1 MDRVFDDAVSFI
13 DEMQADETKA
23 YIEEEDT
30 APTESISTEI
40 LFKER
45 KIRLKGNMKIDNCE
59 LLHTSKRS
67 RKIPSLVDST
77 SAYRC
82 MTLVSGLDL
91 QFNKQDELGVEN
103 KANFVTGDLLN
114 TNNPVLL
121 L

>member
-1 MDRVFDDAVSFI
+1 
-13 DEMQADETKA
+13 
-23 YIEEEDT
+23 
-30 APTESISTEI
+30 
-40 LFKER
+40 
-45 KIRLKGNMKIDNCE
+45 MKIDNCE

-114 TNNPVLL
+114 KNNPVFLS
-121 L
+121 